1 MDATLPL
8 GPAGFTKLDFLLS
21 AEVTELRLP
30 PRAENAFKRSNLRYV
45 GQLVQ
50 KRPADFLR
58 MANLG
63 RSSLRAS
70 EETLAMLGLRFG
82 MDVGSWD
89 VERATQVRAGHL
101 QQCRKSVAVGQ
112 GLFKSTYQS
121 LEDEIEAILSAVLEG
136 RNKELS
142 AKYWGFSGDK
152 PRTLESVGQ
161 EYDMTR
167 ERVRQITQRAE
178 NEARQLW
185 LPTVNLGLALARLS
199 ERAPLSIRDAQDLL
213 AEWTGG
219 KAFSVESLLNAAEIF
234 NLPIEIALVREG
246 SDAFIDRV
254 GRSPTVHEIV
264 IDFRKATTT
273 SGCINVDRMSLRLTG
288 GLEASSGIRSILGG
302 LEEAIWLDS
311 AHTWACSLLPER
323 SRLDNIISKIL
334 TVTET
339 LHISELRQAILRYHR
354 VTFVPPQP
362 VLASFVSEISG
373 HRVSDGMVQR
383 RAGFVP
389 TKLGEVE
396 NAFVACFD
404 ELGSPLR
411 REDIEDFCIDQCA
424 INSNSFYVYLSYS
437 PIVQKVGMGIYSL
450 VGAHVPVGTVEQFE
464 AEKKDEARSEHGW
477 DKDGRLWFATRL
489 SRMSIKMGMFYLPS
503 FVLNLTAG
511 DWAAKL
517 SDGTTSGTLEVKEQ
531 GMAGLSTILSL
542 TGAEPHDVLCVRFD
556 FTAKVAEIE
565 VGSDELFDASVAP
578 VSDEG
583 LVLLQADDEE
593 SEGFGARDG

>member
-1 MDATLPL
+1 
-8 GPAGFTKLDFLLS
+8 
-21 AEVTELRLP
+21 
-30 PRAENAFKRSNLRYV
+30 
-45 GQLVQ
+45 
-50 KRPADFLR
+50 
-58 MANLG
+58 
-63 RSSLRAS
+63 
-70 EETLAMLGLRFG
+70 

-89 VERATQVRAGHL
+89 VERANQLRADHL
-101 QQCRKSVAVGQ
+101 QQCRKNVAVGL

-142 AKYWGFSGDK
+142 AKYWGFSGEK

-167 ERVRQITQRAE
+167 ERVRQIAQRAE
-178 NEARQLW
+178 NEAQQMW
-185 LPTVNLGLALARLS
+185 LPTVNLRRALARLS

-213 AEWTGG
+213 ADLTGG
-219 KAFSVESLLNAAEIF
+219 NAFSVESLLNAAEIF
-234 NLPIEIALVREG
+234 NLPVEIALVREG
-246 SDAFIDRV
+246 SDTFIDTV
-254 GRSPTVHEIV
+254 GRSPSVHEIV

-288 GLEASSGIRSILGG
+288 GLEASRAIRSILGG

-373 HRVSDGMVQR
+373 HGISDGMVRR
-383 RAGFVP
+383 RANFVP
-389 TKLGEVE
+389 TKFGEVE
-396 NAFVACFD
+396 NAFVLCFD
-404 ELGSPLR
+404 ELGSPQR

-424 INSNSFYVYLSYS
+424 INPNSFYVYLSYS
-437 PIVQKVGMGIYSL
+437 PIVQKIGTGIYSL

-511 DWAAKL
+511 EWAAKL
-517 SDGTTSGTLEVKEQ
+517 SDGTNSGTLEIKEQ
-531 GMAGLSTILSL
+531 GMAGLSTILAL

-565 VGSDELFDASVAP
+565 VGSDDLFDASVAA

-593 SEGFGARDG
+593 TEGSGARDS